1 MVIEKGPG
9 HQKRQPQRSLPH
21 SAQTVLMLSRVRQPR
36 APGGGAPCGV
46 SVEWGPGVGR
56 PGVPTLPRKG
66 KNTALHTVIEH
77 VHRHQSAERSGLGL
91 EFQPARR
98 PDTVAVPRTL
108 LKYGL

>member
-9 HQKRQPQRSLPH
+9 HQKRQPQRSLSH

-46 SVEWGPGVGR
+46 GPRRGA
-56 PGVPTLPRKG
+56 PRRTYFYTDKG

-98 PDTVAVPRTL
+98 LDTVAVRF
-108 LKYGL
+108 